1 MQAGTYVLTHSNSTL
16 GSGSGEGSA
25 SVRFS
30 AIPPADATNE
40 ELLGVHGT
48 LTARLPSLGGGAD
61 ATLSASF

>member
-1 MQAGTYVLTHSNSTL
+1 
-16 GSGSGEGSA
+16 
-25 SVRFS
+25 VRFS